1 MISELMHD
9 DFPAPVAPAMRMC
22 GMVARFSRTG
32 RPAMSR
38 PRATSRGWVAAWA
51 SAEVRMSPRAT
62 SWRCWL
68 GTSTPMADRPG
79 MGARIRTSAAA
90 MA

>member
-1 MISELMHD
+1 
-9 DFPAPVAPAMRMC
+9 
-22 GMVARFSRTG
+22 MVARFSRIG

-51 SAEVRMSPRAT
+51 SAEVRMSPSAT

-68 GTSTPMADRPG
+68 GTSTPMAERPG